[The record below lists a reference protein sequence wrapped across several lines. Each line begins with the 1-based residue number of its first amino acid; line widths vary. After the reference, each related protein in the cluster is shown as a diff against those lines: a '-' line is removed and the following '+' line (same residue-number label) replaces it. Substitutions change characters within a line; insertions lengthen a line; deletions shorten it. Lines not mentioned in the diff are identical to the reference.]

1 MKLLNFQRIKHCINY
16 ILFREI
22 QVFSLS
28 LCLSKLWNHGRK
40 EERRIRGASIYI
52 IWYHASRK
60 KGNLKLNLE
69 YNSQQQK
76 ISVQDKKRVFEKY
89 SSGNLARYKNSRL
102 GFQDEVS
109 KGRWRFH
116 RQQTWTI
123 RNLENGRR
131 ACSPQE
137 IRHFVKPNCS
147 RDFYRAENF
156 LEWGSCCLSRY
167 SLSLSLCECENFQTI
182 LPFSSFSSSSFYDL
196 SWRLKIQ
203 DSHRESQDDLI

>member
-167 SLSLSLCECENFQTI
+167 SLSLSLWMWKFSDDIAIFFFFFFI
-182 LPFSSFSSSSFYDL
+182 LRFILTFKDSRLSSRVS
-196 SWRLKIQ
+196 I
-203 DSHRESQDDLI
+203 